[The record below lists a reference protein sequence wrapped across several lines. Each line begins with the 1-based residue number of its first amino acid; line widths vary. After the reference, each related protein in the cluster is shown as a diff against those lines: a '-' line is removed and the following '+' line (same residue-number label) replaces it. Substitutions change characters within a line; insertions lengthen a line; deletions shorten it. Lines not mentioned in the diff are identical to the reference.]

1 MGIQINGIT
10 DTISATDGGLAVSGQ
25 QLTGVTDINASGIV
39 TATQVN
45 VGTGVTIHSTNGVQV
60 GGNLVH
66 STGLNINQINV
77 TGIVTANQGYIVGT
91 GASVFSPTAN
101 TLALGTNGS
110 ERIRITSAGL
120 VGIGV
125 LSPSSVLD
133 LNGSLSISGKTTDVG
148 AARITHHTNNYFY
161 VRGGTAGAILSDQSG
176 NNTVRVENSGSILF
190 ETNNGSERA
199 RIDSSGRLLI
209 GTSASIGNNDIV
221 LAATGNGNNFGAAAF
236 RANANGAEIN
246 LYKSR
251 SSTVGTNTVVQSGDT
266 IAQFDFKGADGTNYI
281 TAASI
286 ISQVDGTSGTN
297 DMPGRLI
304 FSTTADGASSPT
316 ERLRIDNQGRLGLNI
331 TTQSTNPDR
340 CFIFGSA
347 SDKYALHLSMQNN
360 APSGSANLSALR
372 IDGYGGRGQGVYYG
386 GQIDV
391 SQIDVG
397 TCYGLY
403 SKVTGI
409 YGEQFAV
416 YGEISKDLGAFTSAF
431 GFFSRVVTSG
441 SGGTAY
447 LYFGQDNTTTRFYV
461 LQNGGIGNFQ
471 ANNVN
476 LSDRNAKKDISPASN
491 TWDCIKQWEIVN
503 YRYKDQPDDADLNL
517 GVIAQQVAESCPEVI
532 TVFEEAKDDHPEKL
546 GVKEQQMYWMAI
558 KALQEA
564 QQRIETLEAKV
575 ATLESK

>member
-161 VRGGTAGAILSDQSG
+161 VRGGTAGAILSDQAG

-304 FSTTADGASSPT
+304 FSTTADGASSTT
-316 ERLRIDNQGRLGLNI
+316 ERMRVDSAGRILGNNTSIFASGRLVTTTFANGTVNLYLFTGSQPSGTGSYNFYQQLPAGTQGGIYEVAAFGGPEYSVTGPGSALIYALFSVNYNGVFSTITSNVRINPDPGNPAFMNASWNTSTNFVHASWGNQGYQNYPMIYFRRLG
-331 TTQSTNPDR
+331 
-340 CFIFGSA
+340 
-347 SDKYALHLSMQNN
+347 
-360 APSGSANLSALR
+360 
-372 IDGYGGRGQGVYYG
+372 
-386 GQIDV
+386 
-391 SQIDVG
+391 
-397 TCYGLY
+397 
-403 SKVTGI
+403 
-409 YGEQFAV
+409 
-416 YGEISKDLGAFTSAF
+416 
-431 GFFSRVVTSG
+431 
-441 SGGTAY
+441 AY
-447 LYFGQDNTTTRFYV
+447 L
-461 LQNGGIGNFQ
+461 
-471 ANNVN
+471 
-476 LSDRNAKKDISPASN
+476 
-491 TWDCIKQWEIVN
+491 
-503 YRYKDQPDDADLNL
+503 
-517 GVIAQQVAESCPEVI
+517 
-532 TVFEEAKDDHPEKL
+532 
-546 GVKEQQMYWMAI
+546 
-558 KALQEA
+558 
-564 QQRIETLEAKV
+564 
-575 ATLESK
+575 